1 MTKVGYKMTEIGEI
15 PQEWGFVKLGDVL
28 SLIKNGVTYKQNK
41 KDSGYPVTR
50 IETISE
56 EKIDTAKVGYID
68 NIKTENINDYRL
80 IEGDILFSHIN
91 SLEHIGKTAIY
102 EGEPE
107 LLLHGMNLLLLRSDK
122 SKIEPSYLVYSLKFY
137 RAKELFKSMAKRA
150 VNQASIN
157 QTELKRIK
165 IPLPP
170 LPEQQKIA
178 EILSTAD
185 DEIQKMDEQIALAE
199 QLKKGLMQKL
209 LTRGIG
215 HTRFKTTE
223 IGEIPEEWDTFGLGE
238 IFKTITGTTPS
249 TKVKDYWHGGT
260 IEWLTPKDLN
270 KLNNTI
276 TLPPSERKVTEKALK
291 ENNLN
296 ILPENSILISTRAPV
311 GYVGINNTKIT
322 FNQGC
327 KGLVPLNRDVSFPFF
342 YAYYLKSKTTFLNSL
357 STGSTFKELSK
368 EGLDDVV
375 VPLPPLPEQQK
386 IGEILSTVDNKL
398 ELLGNKREK
407 LNVLKKGLMNDLFT
421 GKVRVKV

>member
-1 MTKVGYKMTEIGEI
+1 MTEIGEI

-215 HTRFKTTE
+215 HTRFKMTE
-223 IGEIPEEWDTFGLGE
+223 IGGIPEEWDVRELKEFAKVEYGKSNPRTDGKIPLVGSSGVFGRVAKALIE
-238 IFKTITGTTPS
+238 SPTIVIGRKGTAGAVWDIESPS
-249 TKVKDYWHGGT
+249 WPSDTSFYLIYKNYGIVQKY
-260 IEWLTPKDLN
+260 LYSFMSLN
-270 KLNNTI
+270 KLSGDKAKT
-276 TLPPSERKVTEKALK
+276 TLPSLQKTELEKF
-291 ENNLN
+291 
-296 ILPENSILISTRAPV
+296 I
-311 GYVGINNTKIT
+311 
-322 FNQGC
+322 
-327 KGLVPLNRDVSFPFF
+327 
-342 YAYYLKSKTTFLNSL
+342 
-357 STGSTFKELSK
+357 
-368 EGLDDVV
+368 
-375 VPLPPLPEQQK
+375 VPLPPFPEQQK
-386 IGEILSTVDNKL
+386 IAEILSTVDNKL
-398 ELLGNKREK
+398 ELLRRKKEK
-407 LNVLKKGLMNDLFT
+407 LDVLKKGLMNDLLT

>member
-1 MTKVGYKMTEIGEI
+1 MTKAGYKMTEIGEI
-15 PQEWGFVKLGDVL
+15 PQEWGVVKLGDVL

-56 EKIDTAKVGYID
+56 EKIDTAKIGYID

-80 IEGDILFSHIN
+80 IKGDILFSHIN

-122 SKIEPSYLVYSLKFY
+122 SKMEPYYLVYSLKFY

-185 DEIQKMDEQIALAE
+185 YEIQKVDEQITLTE
-199 QLKKGLMQKL
+199 QFKKGLMQRL
-209 LTRGIG
+209 LTRGIW
-215 HTRFKTTE
+215 HTKFKMTE
-223 IGEIPEEWDTFGLGE
+223 IGEIPEEWSVMTIRDCSAPTGNINPASTFGKDEFYYVDVSGISSEKLAITETKRIRGIDSPSRARKLIKKDDV
-238 IFKTITGTTPS
+238 IFATIRPYLKRVAIVPENLDGNICS
-249 TKVKDYWHGGT
+249 TAFCV
-260 IEWLTPKDLN
+260 IRAN
-270 KLNNTI
+270 RNI
-276 TLPPSERKVTEKALK
+276 
-291 ENNLN
+291 
-296 ILPENSILISTRAPV
+296 ILPSFLYYYAILDNFV
-311 GYVGINNTKIT
+311 
-322 FNQGC
+322 
-327 KGLVPLNRDVSFPFF
+327 NRVSGFQ
-342 YAYYLKSKTTFLNSL
+342 
-357 STGSTFKELSK
+357 TGSAYPAVSDDQILSELIAIPK
-368 EGLDDVV
+368 LH
-375 VPLPPLPEQQK
+375 EQDK
-386 IGEILSTVDNKL
+386 VSEILSTVDNKL

-407 LNVLKKGLMNDLFT
+407 LDALKKGLMNDLLT

>member
-1 MTKVGYKMTEIGEI
+1 MTEIGEI

-223 IGEIPEEWDTFGLGE
+223 IGEIPEEWE
-238 IFKTITGTTPS
+238 IKKI
-249 TKVKDYWHGGT
+249 KD
-260 IEWLTPKDLN
+260 
-270 KLNNTI
+270 
-276 TLPPSERKVTEKALK
+276 
-291 ENNLN
+291 
-296 ILPENSILISTRAPV
+296 IST
-311 GYVGINNTKIT
+311 YVTDGTHKTPHYIEEA
-322 FNQGC
+322 QSG
-327 KGLVPLNRDVSFPFF
+327 VPFI
-342 YAYYLKSKTTFLNSL
+342 
-357 STGSTFKELSK
+357 STENIKPYSNEFDFSRYKRYIDEISYKELSK
-368 EGLDDVV
+368 RAKPEKGDLLISKCGTIGRTQLIRNDIKIGIFVGLLLVKIKNNTVSGQYFEDLLNSDKYRTIMESISPGSTRKTLAIGMFKNILI
-375 VPLPPLPEQQK
+375 PLPPLQEQQK
-386 IGEILSTVDNKL
+386 IAEILTTVDNKL

-407 LNVLKKGLMNDLFT
+407 LNVLKKGLMDDLLT